1 MAPRIIDADSHIVE
15 PSDLWETYLEPEY
28 RDRAMRLKLDDQG
41 LEYMEIDRK
50 PSSRMSGGG
59 LSGIM
64 AAGQD
69 DIGEFSALPYE
80 EARELVPPARDPR
93 ARVEWLDEE
102 GVDAT
107 LLYPSIGL
115 DWTEDC
121 TDPKLSAA
129 YCRAYNN
136 WLDEFCAHDPERL
149 LGIAHI
155 SLLDVEE
162 GVAEMKRAG
171 KLGMKGIYPPVV
183 PFNGIPYGEAHYDPF
198 WAEAQSMNIPVSL
211 HVTGHTMGFGGHIY
225 PKDSSSPSDWWFLV
239 MDMGDVIS
247 TFTSLFQGG
256 LFDRFPT
263 LKVVVVETGT
273 GWLPWWLER
282 MDHLFDKLSF
292 GVPLKLR
299 PSEYFERQCWILV
312 DPDEKT
318 VGATLS
324 FVGHDR
330 FMWGSDYPHTEGEAG
345 ALDELKEN
353 IAPLS
358 GETQNKI
365 LGETAIELYGLSS

>member
-136 WLDEFCAHDPERL
+136 WLDEFCSHDPERL

-171 KLGMKGIYPPVV
+171 KLGMKGI
-183 PFNGIPYGEAHYDPF
+183 
-198 WAEAQSMNIPVSL
+198 QSMNIPVSL

>member
-1 MAPRIIDADSHIVE
+1 
-15 PSDLWETYLEPEY
+15 
-28 RDRAMRLKLDDQG
+28 
-41 LEYMEIDRK
+41 
-50 PSSRMSGGG
+50 
-59 LSGIM
+59 
-64 AAGQD
+64 
-69 DIGEFSALPYE
+69 
-80 EARELVPPARDPR
+80 
-93 ARVEWLDEE
+93 
-102 GVDAT
+102 
-107 LLYPSIGL
+107 
-115 DWTEDC
+115 
-121 TDPKLSAA
+121 
-129 YCRAYNN
+129 
-136 WLDEFCAHDPERL
+136 
-149 LGIAHI
+149 
-155 SLLDVEE
+155 
-162 GVAEMKRAG
+162 
-171 KLGMKGIYPPVV
+171 
-183 PFNGIPYGEAHYDPF
+183 
-198 WAEAQSMNIPVSL
+198 
-211 HVTGHTMGFGGHIY
+211 
-225 PKDSSSPSDWWFLV
+225 